1 MNKYQ
6 QLKEAQQ
13 KRVNDLPLMFAFN
26 HDQFREGMA
35 KLGLT
40 VDDTDK
46 IVSIGGGGYIR
57 KADVPLFNATFG
69 GLETEMKAAIEA
81 DKDGTGFIYDMFL
94 YELQNHEYC
103 ITYDLEPTL
112 DALGLTED
120 DVLNNPALLNGLRLA
135 KKEALKDCWD

>member
-6 QLKEAQQ
+6 QLREAQQ
-13 KRVNDLPLMFAFN
+13 KRINDLPIIFAFN
-26 HDQFREGMA
+26 HAQFREGMA

-46 IVSIGGGGYIR
+46 IYSIGGGGYIR
-57 KADVPLFNATFG
+57 KEDSALFNATFNG
-69 GLETEMKAAIEA
+69 VDEELKAAIEA
-81 DKDGTGFIYDMFL
+81 DTDGTGFIYDMFL

-112 DALGLTED
+112 YALGLTED
-120 DVLNNPALLNGLRLA
+120 DVLNNPALLNGLKLA
-135 KKEALKDCWD
+135 RKEALKACRD